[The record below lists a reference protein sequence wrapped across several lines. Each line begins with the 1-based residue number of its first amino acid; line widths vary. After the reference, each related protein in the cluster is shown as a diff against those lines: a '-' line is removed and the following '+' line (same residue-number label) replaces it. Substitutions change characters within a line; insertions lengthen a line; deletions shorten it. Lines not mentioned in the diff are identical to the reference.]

1 MFFYC
6 DAITRRVAATKA
18 TEVPSPWGKTDP
30 AGHQTSMS
38 MSLRF
43 SMPIDFYIFYLVMI
57 RPMITK
63 NLVMKIQNLI
73 VNRESQS
80 IKLNLKL
87 NIFEKTYHLEP
98 PEAVY

>member
-1 MFFYC
+1 
-6 DAITRRVAATKA
+6 
-18 TEVPSPWGKTDP
+18 
-30 AGHQTSMS
+30 
-38 MSLRF
+38 
-43 SMPIDFYIFYLVMI
+43 MI
-57 RPMITK
+57 RSMITK

-98 PEAVY
+98 PKAVY

>member
-1 MFFYC
+1 
-6 DAITRRVAATKA
+6 
-18 TEVPSPWGKTDP
+18 
-30 AGHQTSMS
+30 
-38 MSLRF
+38 
-43 SMPIDFYIFYLVMI
+43 
-57 RPMITK
+57 MITK